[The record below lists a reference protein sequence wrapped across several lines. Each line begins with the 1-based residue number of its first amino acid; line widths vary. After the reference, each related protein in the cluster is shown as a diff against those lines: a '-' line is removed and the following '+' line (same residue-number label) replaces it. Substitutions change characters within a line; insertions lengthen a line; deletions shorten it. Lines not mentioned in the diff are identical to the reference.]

1 MEFTYTLYTNAN
13 VDTDDLQ
20 KVYGKT
26 LSYFTEE
33 ELKEHL
39 SMRISV
45 ARELGFAVRYTE
57 QGGITTLIIEHD
69 FRGHIFEREIYQY
82 PTFK

>member
-1 MEFTYTLYTNAN
+1 MQFTYSLYSKAN
-13 VDTDDLQ
+13 VDTDNLH
-20 KVYGKT
+20 KVYVKT

-33 ELKEHL
+33 ELKGHL

-45 ARELGFAVRYTE
+45 ARKLGFTVRYTE
-57 QGGITTLIIEHD
+57 QGGITALIIEHY
-69 FRGHIFEREIYQY
+69 FRNHIFEREIYQY